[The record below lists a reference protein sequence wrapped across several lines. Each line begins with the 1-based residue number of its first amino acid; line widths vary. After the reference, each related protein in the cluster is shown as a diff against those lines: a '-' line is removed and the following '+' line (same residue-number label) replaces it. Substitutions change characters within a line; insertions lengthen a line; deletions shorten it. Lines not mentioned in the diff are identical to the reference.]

1 MSTKNE
7 YMLLFTGSEW
17 YNDLSATELK
27 RVMEEGK
34 AWFEKLIAQGKATP
48 GHPLVRA
55 GARVTARTG
64 QVTTDGPYPETKE
77 AVGGYML
84 LQVDSLEE
92 AAAIAKSNPMVR
104 YGVTIDIRQIAEEC
118 PCFQRAQELEL
129 AAAAA

>member
-55 GARVTARTG
+55 GARVSAKTG

-77 AVGGYML
+77 AVGGYMIV
-84 LQVDSLEE
+84 QADSLEE
-92 AAAIAKSNPMVR
+92 ATAIAKSNPMIR
-104 YGVTIDIRQIAEEC
+104 HGVTVDIRQIAEEC
-118 PCFQRAQELEL
+118 PCFQRARELEQDL
-129 AAAAA
+129 AVA